1 MGDKVRDGGRRC
13 GQVRFRLTGPELL
26 PWAKAP
32 AVESFPAFPPDDH
45 WPDSSGDLPLPRIL
59 PLTFMLR

>member
-45 WPDSSGDLPLPRIL
+45 WPVMIAAYAQRGAG
-59 PLTFMLR
+59 